1 MNNDSNSTYYFITGP
16 NLPDS
21 GGKLTLP
28 SQKAVSG
35 NPGSFTVVKTNPDK
49 TWDYPWLASGL
60 RLEIRN
66 VYPLRSERAK
76 NRKSVGRDTISFAQ
90 HNNQSTLH
98 NRKYLFFECCK
109 GAALTITTGL
119 RKGSPREVQI
129 WIFGNNYAFNITTPV
144 NSDASFTFNGDA
156 TITGKLPAGQNYLI
170 VQHPMADN
178 QFDIVVSGDY
188 VRDLKLNN
196 GTNFLSSPARSL
208 QGSDATDALTAAFH
222 DRMANDDTLTN
233 DTYTLIPFQV
243 TDAGSSTH
251 QAQPATTSPVQRQSQ
266 HAPLQYAPVGAI
278 ELFLELQCGIDVKG
292 SLSFRNYQEARIPPS
307 SFVRL
312 PGAVVPVF
320 LPLFRLGGV
329 PSGAAALLAR
339 RSMSSMIQIALPE
352 THDR

>member
-1 MNNDSNSTYYFITGP
+1 MSIQTSHNQSGFCMLILLLIISSAAALLISPVSADPTFVTIVARGGQSFYLGEEVVFSGVNNDSNSTYLFITGP

-35 NPGSFTVVKTNPDK
+35 DPGSFTVVKTNPDK
-49 TWDYPWLASGL
+49 TWDYPWYTSGL
-60 RLEIRN
+60 RLDAGTYTLYAVSEPKTENQLAETPYGTTSIIIKAPYITANISSLN
-66 VYPLRSERAK
+66 VVRGQP
-76 NRKSVGRDTISFAQ
+76 F
-90 HNNQSTLH
+90 
-98 NRKYLFFECCK
+98 
-109 GAALTITTGL
+109 TITGIAE
-119 RKGSPREVQI
+119 GIPPEVQI

-156 TITGKLPAGQNYLI
+156 TMSGKLPAGQNYLI

-196 GTNFLSSPARSL
+196 GTNFFKLTGPGSL

-278 ELFLELQCGIDVKG
+278 ALIFGI
-292 SLSFRNYQEARIPPS
+292 
-307 SFVRL
+307 
-312 PGAVVPVF
+312 AVWN
-320 LPLFRLGGV
+320 
-329 PSGAAALLAR
+329 R
-339 RSMSSMIQIALPE
+339 R
-352 THDR
+352 